1 MSQID
6 DKKDDKKQEDTPEVT
21 VIVKQPPKPIVDK
34 PKREMTEKQKAAFE
48 KMRSGLQK
56 WREERPDYS
65 ARMKQLVQAEKE
77 SIKQR
82 IEADSSLPPNA
93 KVVVKSRRGR
103 QPGTKF
109 PHQGRQ
115 VFTPAV
121 TDIESE
127 PEPTSRYSESSSL
140 PTTDTDTTD
149 YEDERKTARKQRRQQ
164 KKKQPVREAADQ
176 MQAHLPDHSPALVR
190 SRPVNPMASYLSQLN
205 GGGW

>member
-34 PKREMTEKQKAAFE
+34 PKREMTPAQKAAFE

-77 SIKQR
+77 SIEQR
-82 IEADSSLPPNA
+82 IKADSSLPVGA

-115 VFTPAV
+115 VFTPAQSEV
-121 TDIESE
+121 EETDTEVMTSSVV
-127 PEPTSRYSESSSL
+127 PE
-140 PTTDTDTTD
+140 TDTDTTD

-164 KKKQPVREAADQ
+164 KKKQPAREAADQ

-205 GGGW
+205 GGSW